1 MEYSERE
8 ATTRHEA
15 LLLIVKELV
24 TPQQFQTWFSA
35 VVVET
40 PPSGEVRLLAPNPFV
55 RDWISNYY
63 SNVLAEAVRNCF
75 GENRAVS
82 VSVNPDLPQVA
93 AIDAPLPRED
103 VAPVTS
109 TAVVAVEPPTIS
121 DTFLH
126 SDYTFDNFI
135 VGGSNHFAH
144 AASIAVAEARGQR
157 YNPFFLHGAVGLGK
171 THLLQAI
178 CHEIL
183 RRDPRAKITY
193 LSCEAFTNH
202 FIQAVEEGDLTSF
215 RHKYRNV
222 DVLLVDDIQTLRNKD
237 RTQEEFFHT
246 FNTLYNL
253 GRQIVLTSDAPPKEI
268 PDLQERL
275 ISRFQMGLVV
285 ELTRPDFETRV
296 AILKRKARMRGKE
309 LPDDVALM
317 LADRIETNIREL
329 EGAVVRLVSYASLV
343 DKPIT
348 VALAEEVLRGTA
360 SARTSAITISDI
372 IEVVAAYYDVKVS
385 DLQGKRRSQS
395 IVFPRQ
401 VCMFLARSITKMS
414 LNDIGGYFG
423 VRDHTTVL
431 YAIDKIAREA
441 KNNDETGEVLRRLT
455 RSINGR

>member
-1 MEYSERE
+1 
-8 ATTRHEA
+8 
-15 LLLIVKELV
+15 
-24 TPQQFQTWFSA
+24 
-35 VVVET
+35 
-40 PPSGEVRLLAPNPFV
+40 
-55 RDWISNYY
+55 
-63 SNVLAEAVRNCF
+63 
-75 GENRAVS
+75 
-82 VSVNPDLPQVA
+82 VNPDLPQVA

-423 VRDHTTVL
+423 GRDHTTVL